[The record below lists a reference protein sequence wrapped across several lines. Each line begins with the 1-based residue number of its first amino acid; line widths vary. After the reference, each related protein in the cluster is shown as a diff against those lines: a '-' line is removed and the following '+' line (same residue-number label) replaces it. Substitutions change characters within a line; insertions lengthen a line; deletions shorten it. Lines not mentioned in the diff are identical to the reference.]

1 MYHVPSLLDELLAFD
16 GRSVFFFSMDC
27 GLVYKLHS
35 RACSMSWH
43 SQSTQTRIDGGEE
56 IVRVRVKERE
66 QERERKRV
74 LRCVVKEVNRYW
86 RSWR

>member
-1 MYHVPSLLDELLAFD
+1 
-16 GRSVFFFSMDC
+16 
-27 GLVYKLHS
+27 
-35 RACSMSWH
+35 MSWH